1 MDNQIFQY
9 YRELQKSE
17 QQAKQLLL
25 KLGYVI
31 GDKAAIDETV
41 MLIKSRKIDAIE
53 GVDLIIKELNEND
66 ADNENTKN

>member
-9 YRELQKSE
+9 YRELQKQE
-17 QQAKQLLL
+17 QESKQLLL

-41 MLIKSRKIDAIE
+41 MLIKSRKIDFIE
-53 GVDLIIKELNEND
+53 GVDLIIKELNDHKED
-66 ADNENTKN
+66 ENTKD

>member
-9 YRELQKSE
+9 YRELQKKE
-17 QQAKQLLL
+17 QEAKQLLT

-41 MLIKSRKIDAIE
+41 MLIKSRKLDFIE
-53 GVDLIIKELNEND
+53 GVDLITKELNDHKEY
-66 ADNENTKN
+66 E